1 MSNYDRI
8 MEVLEGN
15 FLGSNIDNVTDEN
28 IIDTLQENGLA
39 CTIRSSRYYSTLD
52 EYEVYIEEACVY
64 IAFVF
69 EDDTCVDIY

>member
-39 CTIRSSRYYSTLD
+39 CTIRGSRYYSTLD
-52 EYEVYIEEACVY
+52 EYKVYIEEACVY

>member
-8 MEVLEGN
+8 MEVLEES
-15 FLGSNIDNVTDEN
+15 FLGVNIDNVTDEN
-28 IIDTLQENGLA
+28 IIDTLQESGLV
-39 CTIRSSRYYSTLD
+39 CTLLGSRYYSTLD

>member
-8 MEVLEGN
+8 MEVLEEN

-39 CTIRSSRYYSTLD
+39 CTIKGSRYYSTLD

-69 EDDTCVDIY
+69 ENDICVDIY